1 MIKNVVNL
9 IPPPVEALPAPINI
23 RSIINSREGF
33 DKAEIS
39 TVLNP
44 QCELKLPEI
53 SSHSLFKGV
62 NPLIER
68 ELWNSNIK
76 IKTVAIILTIRVEES
91 ISFECNV
98 RF

>member
-44 QCELKLPEI
+44 QCELKLHGNKQPFPLQRGK
-53 SSHSLFKGV
+53 SSHRKGIV
-62 NPLIER
+62 
-68 ELWNSNIK
+68 ELEYK
-76 IKTVAIILTIRVEES
+76 IKQS
-91 ISFECNV
+91 Q
-98 RF
+98 